1 MNVLSCRRTA
11 KRELVRLAEALRG
24 AEKEDDASNDGQH
37 ESEYRAYYHAG
48 AAASLVHRIGS
59 VLQGKIRNGCAERV

>member
-24 AEKEDDASNDGQH
+24 AEKQDDASNDGQH
-37 ESEYRAYYHAG
+37 ESKYCANYHAG
-48 AAASLVHRIGS
+48 AAVSLVHRIGS
-59 VLQGKIRNGCAERV
+59 VLQGKIGKGGAERV